1 MAVSGVFAAGY
12 GCARIFTEYFRE
24 PDYEVMLGSWV
35 ISAGQMLSIPMIIL
49 GGALLLVAYKK
60 YSTTSLS

>member
-1 MAVSGVFAAGY
+1 
-12 GCARIFTEYFRE
+12 
-24 PDYEVMLGSWV
+24 
-35 ISAGQMLSIPMIIL
+35 MLSLPMIIL